1 MAPMVG
7 QSVSAFSGRCK
18 ASKAVGRVDLT
29 FAELEEVVLVVAV
42 VVVVVVVAVVVVV
55 VTLFNEGNT

>member
-1 MAPMVG
+1 MGVVK
-7 QSVSAFSGRCK
+7 QAFYK
-18 ASKAVGRVDLT
+18 DVGRVNLT

-42 VVVVVVVAVVVVV
+42 VIVIV